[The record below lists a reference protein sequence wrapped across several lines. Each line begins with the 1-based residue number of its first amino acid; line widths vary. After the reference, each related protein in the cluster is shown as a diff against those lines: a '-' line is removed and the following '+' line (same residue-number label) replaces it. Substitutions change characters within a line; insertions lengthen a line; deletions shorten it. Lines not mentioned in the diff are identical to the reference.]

1 MNGKNGDT
9 NIDVGEK
16 NGDDRKRETEQ
27 SITEMV
33 EGTGYSQGKEKK
45 KRYSSFLLFI
55 YLRAI
60 LFVNL
65 RIFMFSLV
73 DF

>member
-1 MNGKNGDT
+1 MSGKNGDT

-45 KRYSSFLLFI
+45 KRYLYVVHLSASHLIRKFANFHVFI
-55 YLRAI
+55 G
-60 LFVNL
+60 
-65 RIFMFSLV
+65 
-73 DF
+73 